1 MLEEDYNL
9 TSDLIENI
17 KFFSP
22 KQLAND
28 VLKRNGLSELVNLC
42 LNKDLLI
49 SSRATWVLWHCSDID
64 FSAIVPFHVKLID
77 NLKNKNLHNGV
88 IRNTLRLFQKY
99 HVPKKKESFM
109 IDICYGYIK
118 NPNEAI
124 AVRAFAMTI
133 IFNISKPYPEL
144 LSELKSVLQ
153 LLNHPDESG
162 GIKSRIKNTFKDID
176 LVLKFNK

>member
-1 MLEEDYNL
+1 MPVDYNL
-9 TSDLIENI
+9 SNELIDHI
-17 KFFSP
+17 KFFNP
-22 KQLAND
+22 KHLAQD
-28 VLKRNGLSELVNLC
+28 VLNRKRLSELVSLC
-42 LNKDLLI
+42 FDKDLLI

-64 FSAIVPFHVKLID
+64 FNALIPYHINLIN

-88 IRNTLRLFQKY
+88 IRNTLRLFQK
-99 HVPKKKESFM
+99 HAVPKKKESFM
-109 IDICYGYIK
+109 IDICYSYIK

-144 LSELKSVLQ
+144 LLELKSVLE

-162 GIKSRIKNTFKDID
+162 GIKSRIKNTLKDID
-176 LVLKFNK
+176 KVLKLNN